1 MGKNSWFI
9 GLLIGCS
16 LLIACGRH
24 IPKDVILPD
33 KMEEILYDYHL
44 SISMSDNIPYEDNY
58 KKKSYQNFV
67 FQKHGITEAE
77 FDSSM
82 VWYTRNTELLAD
94 IYTNLSQRFSKQRD
108 YIENFLEARKENDF
122 VSMPGDT
129 VDVWPYKSLY
139 WLTDNRFNNQFVFKI
154 NPDSNFHVKDAFLWK
169 ANYTFIAK
177 GNVTMALNIL
187 YDNDSVVGLSKQI
200 TQSGTDSIY
209 LCPDSAN
216 TIRSLNGFIHLTSDS
231 TSHGSVIIN
240 DISLIKYHTITDS
253 ISNIKDQEVTE

>member
-1 MGKNSWFI
+1 MRKNIGVI
-9 GLLIGCS
+9 GLIIGCGLMIS
-16 LLIACGRH
+16 CGKH
-24 IPKDVILPD
+24 IPGDIILPD
-33 KMEEILYDYHL
+33 KMEDILYDYHM
-44 SISMSDNIPYEDNY
+44 SISMSDNLPYEENY
-58 KKKSYQNFV
+58 KKKSYQNYV
-67 FQKHGITEAE
+67 FLKHGITEAE

-82 VWYTRNTELLAD
+82 VWYTRNTKELAD
-94 IYTNLSQRFSKQRD
+94 IYTNLSKRFNEQRN

-139 WLTDNRFNNQFVFKI
+139 WLTDNPFNNQFVFKI
-154 NPDSNFHVKDAFLWK
+154 NPDSNFLVKDAFLWK

-209 LCPDSAN
+209 LYPDSASA
-216 TIRSLNGFIHLTSDS
+216 IRSLNGFIHISSDS
-231 TSHGSVIIN
+231 IYHTSVIVN
-240 DISLIKYHTITDS
+240 DISLMKYHSITDS
-253 ISNIKDQEVTE
+253 VSNIKELKMKE